1 MQREGQNPTKV
12 LPSRR
17 LSFRKREIEPIKDF
31 AIIKLVIQRERIHQ
45 RFWTSCKG
53 AIYTWLLSEMKLK
66 DCCYQP
72 LRCDINN
79 EKNLALV
86 CTERNIIPINV
97 LDNEIIDTLDF
108 SRRTHD

>member
-1 MQREGQNPTKV
+1 MV
-12 LPSRR
+12 
-17 LSFRKREIEPIKDF
+17 
-31 AIIKLVIQRERIHQ
+31 LVIQKERDRTHQRFCHYQACDTKRENPS

-53 AIYTWLLSEMKLK
+53 AIYTWLSSEMKLK